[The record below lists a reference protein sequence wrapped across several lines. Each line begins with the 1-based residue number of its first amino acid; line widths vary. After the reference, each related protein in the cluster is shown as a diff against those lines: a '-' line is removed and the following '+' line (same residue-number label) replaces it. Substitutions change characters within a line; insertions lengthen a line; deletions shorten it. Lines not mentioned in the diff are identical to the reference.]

1 MNFKGDRRL
10 NMKKRIYLVL
20 LFLILLI
27 FIIALFTLTKRTS
40 QPLSKEG
47 LELIRF
53 KTISCI
59 DREGIGIV
67 AFKMLIPSEW
77 VFDGGIRW
85 ILDNPGMPAV
95 ASFRVYNPNGK
106 EEFEVL
112 PNQAFFWTNNQMLL
126 YNFPIGSRY
135 FGNEVHPPVNSIDA
149 LKKIIIPRFRGN
161 VTDLQIVDSQN
172 LPSELVEAIR
182 SGTPK
187 EPGVSISA
195 DGAKIRIFYNRNGIP
210 MEEEIYA
217 VVEAF
222 SYSFSTLSG
231 MVTNTNW
238 IIDYIFSFKAERG
251 ELDAQSKIF
260 QTIAF
265 SFKLNPQWFNKYT
278 QVVEY
283 LIQRQIQQIQSIGQ
297 LSRIISQTSNEIS
310 NMVMQ
315 SYNQRQAINDRIAEN
330 FSQYIRGVEEYY
342 NPIENKTV
350 ELPAGYQNI
359 WTNSLGEY
367 ILSDNPNFNPN
378 IGSNINWQKIEK
390 K

>member
-1 MNFKGDRRL
+1 
-10 NMKKRIYLVL
+10 MKKRIYLVL

-40 QPLSKEG
+40 QPLSKKG